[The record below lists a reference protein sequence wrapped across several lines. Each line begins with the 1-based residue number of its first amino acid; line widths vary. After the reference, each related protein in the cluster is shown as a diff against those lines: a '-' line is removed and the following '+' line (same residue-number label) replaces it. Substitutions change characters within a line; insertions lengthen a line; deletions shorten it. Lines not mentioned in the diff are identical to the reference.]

1 MITYDEV
8 VTALYLMEITADL
21 VVFETNQ
28 KIVHDY
34 ITQQQ
39 AKDRRLKKIEELLE
53 VYKGIDGGG
62 SPEGLNKLYRLRDD
76 LKKEL
81 EEME

>member
-8 VTALYLMEITADL
+8 VAALYLMEITADL
-21 VVFETNQ
+21 IVFETNQ

-39 AKDRRLKKIEELLE
+39 TKDRRLKKIEELL
-53 VYKGIDGGG
+53 
-62 SPEGLNKLYRLRDD
+62 RLHKYYTDYNLFPSKVVERM
-76 LKKEL
+76 KEL
-81 EEME
+81 EEELE